1 MKENY
6 IKVLMVKPM
15 EHPKVVT
22 IPNNI
27 TTFNHLVSLDN
38 YYTCDAEILLIE
50 SYIGILRNSEGSL
63 LNLKG
68 NRKVNDEIIAGT
80 FFVVGFDE
88 HGFISSLTDDNIQK
102 FSERFW
108 EIEEYND
115 KEVSNAYWDSFVM
128 SIERAPRRILCK
140 WKFLSSKI

>member
-15 EHPKVVT
+15 EHPKVVV

-27 TTFNHLVSLDN
+27 IVFNRLVSMDN

-88 HGFISSLTDDNIQK
+88 HGFIASLSDDNIQK

-108 EIEEYND
+108 ETEEYDD
-115 KEVSNAYWDSFVM
+115 KEVSEAYWNSFIM
-128 SIERAPRRILCK
+128 SIE
-140 WKFLSSKI
+140 SME

>member
-15 EHPKVVT
+15 AHLKVVT

-27 TTFNHLVSLDN
+27 TTFNRLVSMDN

-50 SYIGILRNSEGSL
+50 CYIGILRNSEGSL

-68 NRKVNDEIIAGT
+68 NRKVNDEIIADT

-88 HGFISSLTDDNIQK
+88 HGFISSLSDDNIQK

-108 EIEEYND
+108 QTEEYDD
-115 KEVSNAYWDSFVM
+115 KEVSEAYWNSFIM
-128 SIERAPRRILCK
+128 SIE
-140 WKFLSSKI
+140 SME

>member
-1 MKENY
+1 
-6 IKVLMVKPM
+6 MVKPM
-15 EHPKVVT
+15 EHPKAVV

-27 TTFNHLVSLDN
+27 TAFNRLVSMDN

-88 HGFISSLTDDNIQK
+88 HGFIASLSDDNIQK

-108 EIEEYND
+108 EIEEYTD
-115 KEVSNAYWDSFVM
+115 KEVSKNYWNNFVM
-128 SIERAPRRILCK
+128 SIE
-140 WKFLSSKI
+140 SM

>member
-15 EHPKVVT
+15 EHPEVVT

-27 TTFNHLVSLDN
+27 VTFNRLVSMDN

-68 NRKVNDEIIAGT
+68 NRKINDEIIAGT

-88 HGFISSLTDDNIQK
+88 LGN
-102 FSERFW
+102 
-108 EIEEYND
+108 
-115 KEVSNAYWDSFVM
+115 V
-128 SIERAPRRILCK
+128 
-140 WKFLSSKI
+140 

>member
-1 MKENY
+1 
-6 IKVLMVKPM
+6 MVKPM
-15 EHPKVVT
+15 AHLKVVT

-27 TTFNHLVSLDN
+27 TTFNRLVSMDN

-50 SYIGILRNSEGSL
+50 CYIGILRNSEGSL

-68 NRKVNDEIIAGT
+68 NRKVNDEIIADT

-88 HGFISSLTDDNIQK
+88 HGFISSLSDDNIQK

-108 EIEEYND
+108 QTEEYDD
-115 KEVSNAYWDSFVM
+115 KEVSEAYWNSFIM
-128 SIERAPRRILCK
+128 SIE
-140 WKFLSSKI
+140 SME

>member
-6 IKVLMVKPM
+6 INVLMVKPM
-15 EHPKVVT
+15 EHPKAVV

-27 TTFNHLVSLDN
+27 TAFNRLVSMDN
-38 YYTCDAEILLIE
+38 YYTCYAEILLID

-68 NRKVNDEIIAGT
+68 NRRINDEIIAGT

-88 HGFISSLTDDNIQK
+88 HGFIASLSDEDIK
-102 FSERFW
+102 KYSERFW
-108 EIEEYND
+108 KVEKHTD
-115 KEVSNAYWDSFVM
+115 KEVSKAYWDNW
-128 SIERAPRRILCK
+128 EREIDSMK
-140 WKFLSSKI
+140 

>member
-6 IKVLMVKPM
+6 INVLMVKPM
-15 EHPKVVT
+15 EHPKAVV

-27 TTFNHLVSLDN
+27 TAFNRLVSMDN
-38 YYTCDAEILLIE
+38 YYTCYAEILLID

-68 NRKVNDEIIAGT
+68 NRRINDEIIAGT

-88 HGFISSLTDDNIQK
+88 HGFIASLSESKIKEYT
-102 FSERFW
+102 ERFW
-108 EIEEYND
+108 DIEYYTN
-115 KEVSNAYWDSFVM
+115 KEVSKAYWDSFVM
-128 SIERAPRRILCK
+128 SIE
-140 WKFLSSKI
+140 SME

>member
-15 EHPKVVT
+15 EHPKVVQ
-22 IPNNI
+22 ISNDI
-27 TTFNHLVSLDN
+27 TTFNRLVSMDN

-68 NRKVNDEIIAGT
+68 NRKINDEIIAGT

-88 HGFISSLTDDNIQK
+88 HGFISSLSESKIKKYT
-102 FSERFW
+102 ERFW
-108 EIEEYND
+108 DIENYTD
-115 KEVSNAYWDSFVM
+115 QEVSKAYWDSFMM
-128 SIERAPRRILCK
+128 SIE
-140 WKFLSSKI
+140 SME

>member
-6 IKVLMVKPM
+6 IKVHMVKPM
-15 EHPKVVT
+15 AHLKVVT

-27 TTFNHLVSLDN
+27 TTFNRSVSMDN

-68 NRKVNDEIIAGT
+68 NRKINDEIIAGT

-88 HGFISSLTDDNIQK
+88 HGFIASL
-102 FSERFW
+102 SESKIKEYAKRFW
-108 EIEEYND
+108 DIEYYTN
-115 KEVSNAYWDSFVM
+115 KEVSKAYWDNW
-128 SIERAPRRILCK
+128 EREIDSMK
-140 WKFLSSKI
+140 

>member
-27 TTFNHLVSLDN
+27 IAFNRLVSMDN
-38 YYTCDAEILLIE
+38 YYTCYAEILLIE

-68 NRKVNDEIIAGT
+68 NRKINDEIIAGT
-80 FFVVGFDE
+80 FFVVSFDE
-88 HGFISSLTDDNIQK
+88 HGFISSLSDDNIQK
-102 FSERFW
+102 FSERFR
-108 EIEEYND
+108 ETEEYND
-115 KEVSNAYWDSFVM
+115 KDVSEAYWNSFVM
-128 SIERAPRRILCK
+128 SIE
-140 WKFLSSKI
+140 SME

>member
-1 MKENY
+1 
-6 IKVLMVKPM
+6 MVKPM
-15 EHPKVVT
+15 THPKVVT

-27 TTFNHLVSLDN
+27 TTFNRLVSMDN

-50 SYIGILRNSEGSL
+50 SYIGILRNSEGAL

-68 NRKVNDEIIAGT
+68 NRKINNEIIAGT

-88 HGFISSLTDDNIQK
+88 HGFISSLSDDNIQK

-108 EIEEYND
+108 QTEEYDD
-115 KEVSNAYWDSFVM
+115 KEVSEAYWNSFIM
-128 SIERAPRRILCK
+128 SIE
-140 WKFLSSKI
+140 SME

>member
-1 MKENY
+1 
-6 IKVLMVKPM
+6 MVKPM

-27 TTFNHLVSLDN
+27 TTFNRLVSMDN

-50 SYIGILRNSEGSL
+50 SYIVILRNFEGSL

-88 HGFISSLTDDNIQK
+88 HGFISSLSDDNIQK

-108 EIEEYND
+108 ETEEYDD
-115 KEVSNAYWDSFVM
+115 KEVNKAYWDSFVM
-128 SIERAPRRILCK
+128 SIESMEK
-140 WKFLSSKI
+140 

>member
-6 IKVLMVKPM
+6 INVLMVKPM
-15 EHPKVVT
+15 EHPKAVV

-27 TTFNHLVSLDN
+27 TAFNRLVSMDN

-68 NRKVNDEIIAGT
+68 NRKINDGIIAGT

-88 HGFISSLTDDNIQK
+88 HGFIASL
-102 FSERFW
+102 SE
-108 EIEEYND
+108 
-115 KEVSNAYWDSFVM
+115 
-128 SIERAPRRILCK
+128 
-140 WKFLSSKI
+140 SKIKEYAKRF

>member
-1 MKENY
+1 
-6 IKVLMVKPM
+6 MVKPM

-27 TTFNHLVSLDN
+27 TAFNRLVSMDN

-50 SYIGILRNSEGSL
+50 NYIGILRNSEGSL

-68 NRKVNDEIIAGT
+68 NRKINDEIIAGT

-88 HGFISSLTDDNIQK
+88 HGFISSLPDEDIQK
-102 FSERFW
+102 YSERFW
-108 EIEEYND
+108 EVEKYTD
-115 KEVSNAYWDSFVM
+115 KEVSKAYWNNWESE
-128 SIERAPRRILCK
+128 IESMK
-140 WKFLSSKI
+140 